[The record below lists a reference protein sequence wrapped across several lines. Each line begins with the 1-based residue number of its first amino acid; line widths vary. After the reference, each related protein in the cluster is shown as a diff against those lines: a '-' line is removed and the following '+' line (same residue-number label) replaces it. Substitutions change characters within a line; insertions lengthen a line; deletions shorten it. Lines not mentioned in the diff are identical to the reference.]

1 MRFWWA
7 LVLMLLPSF
16 AWAQQQGDSELTG
29 TVGWQYGGTQDYVT
43 YSGYGYGDF
52 HANAAL
58 NYGGTLSHFIRD
70 DYALEIT
77 YNYQK
82 TDLVVRPVGFPATKL
97 GDLSTHYIQLYGTRY
112 VPVRP
117 DKMDAFLM
125 GGVGATGYSVAG
137 YQSRWVTSFGIGGGV
152 RIHASER
159 MAVRLQTRLLI
170 PIQWSNT
177 GFYFGTGG
185 ANITVGGGSTL
196 VQGDL
201 SLGLV
206 VKLGHPE

>member
-1 MRFWWA
+1 MKFGW
-7 LVLMLLPSF
+7 VVGLMLLPCL
-16 AWAQQQGDSELTG
+16 AWAQEQGSSELTA

-52 HANAAL
+52 HANAAVDF
-58 NYGGTLSHFIRD
+58 GGTLSYFIRES
-70 DYALEIT
+70 YALEIVYT
-77 YNYQK
+77 YQK
-82 TDLVVRPVGFPATKL
+82 TDLVIQPIGAPDTKL

-117 DKMDAFLM
+117 DKVDAFLM
-125 GGVGATGYSVAG
+125 GGVGATSYSVQG
-137 YQSRWVTSFGIGGGV
+137 FQSRWVTSFGIGGGLKV
-152 RIHASER
+152 HTSDRTAL
-159 MAVRLQTRLLI
+159 RLQTRLLI

-185 ANITVGGGSTL
+185 ANITVGGSSTL
-196 VQGDL
+196 LQGDV

-206 VKLGHPE
+206 VKLGHGE